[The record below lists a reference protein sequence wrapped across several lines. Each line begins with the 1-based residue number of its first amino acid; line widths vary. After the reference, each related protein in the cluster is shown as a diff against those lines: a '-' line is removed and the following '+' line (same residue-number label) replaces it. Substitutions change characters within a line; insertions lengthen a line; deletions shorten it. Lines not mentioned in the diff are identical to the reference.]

1 MILATMLDDIGTLI
15 PIIATIVGVGVV
27 YLRLALK
34 NELTSMKGQIYDHL
48 DAKYFGRDILSLR
61 LQAIEE
67 RLKRLENGNHGNK
80 YD

>member
-34 NELTSMKGQIYDHL
+34 NELTSMRSQIYDHL

-67 RLKRLENGNHGNK
+67 RLKRLENGNHNK